1 MCKLEGSVVVAVTG
15 GSGSGKSELSRL
27 VAQCFA
33 RDDASVWLVQ
43 ADRYWKTTLY
53 RETMYAAVKEQMM
66 RCEYNR
72 DDPDHYDH
80 DLLVS
85 DLEYLAQR
93 CVHAGAGAPAASAI
107 CGERRDDDFNGDLH
121 GLCFSNT
128 NAYMRNVCVSVCVCV
143 GARSLTWTLSGALTR
158 CECVGNTNSARPRSA
173 PALFLVEGILILECS
188 RLREVEANLPHDICL
203 LHVSVCERD
212 VCEREFRRLSIS
224 FNPVVSHSLQ
234 RICLQ
239 CSCAGCSTASI
250 CRH

>member
-1 MCKLEGSVVVAVTG
+1 MCKLEGCVVVAVTG

-53 RETMYAAVKEQMM
+53 RETMYEAVKEQMM

-80 DLLVS
+80 DLLVA

-128 NAYMRNVCVSVCVCV
+128 NAYMRNVCVSVRVCVC
-143 GARSLTWTLSGALTR
+143 GRALSHLDI
-158 CECVGNTNSARPRSA
+158 VRSA
-173 PALFLVEGILILECS
+173 HAL
-188 RLREVEANLPHDICL
+188 
-203 LHVSVCERD
+203 
-212 VCEREFRRLSIS
+212 
-224 FNPVVSHSLQ
+224 
-234 RICLQ
+234 
-239 CSCAGCSTASI
+239 
-250 CRH
+250 